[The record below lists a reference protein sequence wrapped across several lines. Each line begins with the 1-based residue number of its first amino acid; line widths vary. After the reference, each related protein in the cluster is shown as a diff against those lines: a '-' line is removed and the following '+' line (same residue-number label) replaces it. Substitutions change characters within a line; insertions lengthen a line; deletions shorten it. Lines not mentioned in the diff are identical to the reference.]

1 MNDDQL
7 RDLLVNSNGDDR
19 YPPSLCNAV
28 TAMSDDNN
36 LLRVQNSEL
45 LAALERTSY
54 ALELA
59 FSQKPLRDMAE
70 TLAEARAA
78 IAKCAGN

>member
-1 MNDDQL
+1 MDAFQKANIQ
-7 RDLLVNSNGDDR
+7 DLQRTFNAQSAELDR
-19 YPPSLCNAV
+19 
-28 TAMSDDNN
+28 
-36 LLRVQNSEL
+36 LRVQNSEL